1 MAPPSILEFFM
12 ILIVERAV
20 MLACGK
26 NWPGGHLTTK
36 GCLLDFT
43 ADLTDARYLV
53 LTGFIC
59 NRCRTVLAELHS
71 ESFVQDIEL
80 LISKTWIGSRE
91 EHTSIATNTKKLG
104 YDLFVTK
111 GIEPT
116 AFERLTILLEK
127 EGVKTILNILAAL
140 AIAGLLL
147 WLGLRGT

>member
-1 MAPPSILEFFM
+1 LSFTGNSPRSRFPTHVPGFPNQSTFQHSNAPCIIP
-12 ILIVERAV
+12 
-20 MLACGK
+20 
-26 NWPGGHLTTK
+26 
-36 GCLLDFT
+36 
-43 ADLTDARYLV
+43 LV
-53 LTGFIC
+53 LAGFIC
-59 NRCRTVLAELHS
+59 SRCRAVLSKLLS
-71 ESFVQDIEL
+71 ETFVQDIEL

-116 AFERLTILLEK
+116 VFERLTILVEK

-147 WLGLRGT
+147 WFGLRGT